1 LGVDERASSGLQ
13 RLEQGIER
21 RIRELGDAGE
31 LTGLPGEGAPL
42 PPDPD
47 DAAGDLWAAR
57 HVLRT
62 SGSRPRWAELR
73 RDIAERRARVVTRL
87 RAHRAWLDRRAA
99 LLERLPAE
107 RIVGEVAATQRA
119 DARVRTEIAHAVG
132 ELNALIRHHNLV
144 VTAPALH
151 LRAATTDSLEEIAS
165 APHP

>member
-1 LGVDERASSGLQ
+1 MDGRRPSRLPRIERDV
-13 RLEQGIER
+13 ER
-21 RIRELGDAGE
+21 RIRELRDAGE
-31 LTGLPGEGAPL
+31 LAGLPGEGAPL

-62 SGSRPRWAELR
+62 SGSRPQWAELR

-99 LLERLPAE
+99 LVQGLPAE
-107 RIVGEVAATQRA
+107 RIVGEVDATRQA
-119 DARVRTEIAHAVG
+119 DARVRSEVAHAVS

-151 LRAATTDSLEEIAS
+151 LSAATADSLEEIAK